1 MIFFTNKR
9 VTAFRGAALREA
21 AGDVPNPGRGWYR
34 IYTYILGEGGNYE
47 LPPALYEGETL
58 ALVLIDIGA
67 YRERPLT
74 EESLEMLHR
83 ILGCFAAGGR
93 DIILR
98 IVYDTQGKGME
109 HEPSLFSQVEQHME
123 QLTPLIL
130 RHSDHILVFQG
141 LLVGSW
147 GEMHTSKFVSEKY
160 LWKLSQCFLSGTKG
174 KVRLAVR
181 KPVQCR
187 IVQPENAVGEMLTG
201 CFDDAIF
208 ASETHMGTFGAQDR
222 QSAGWK
228 QPWRPAEEI
237 AFLEKLSGKVP
248 FGGEVLSGET
258 GMTPAD
264 AIKRLCALHVSYL
277 NCVHE
282 EARLR
287 EWRETEYAAGVSLYD
302 QIGARLGYRFVA
314 ETVSLEKKGKE
325 TCVRLKIVNHGF
337 ACCAEEVRFLLYV
350 QSQEEPV
357 IPAGNE
363 QADAA
368 GIISSASLQRRRTD
382 ASLPAAGLLAS
393 VDCGLGKLAAGEG
406 MTLRIPL
413 EGGQPSNG
421 KFLYGELR
429 RVRDQRIIR
438 FANEPVGDRLLLGTF
453 N

>member
-1 MIFFTNKR
+1 MIFFSNKR
-9 VTAFRGAALREA
+9 TAAFRGAAFREA

-34 IYTYILGEGGNYE
+34 IYTFILGGEGDCE

-67 YRERPLT
+67 YRERPLA
-74 EESLEMLHR
+74 EESLDTIHR
-83 ILGCFAAGGR
+83 ILECFAAGSR

-160 LWKLSQCFLSGTKG
+160 LWKLSQRFLSGTKG

-181 KPVQCR
+181 KPAQCR
-187 IVQPENAVGEMLTG
+187 IVQPENAVGETLTG

-208 ASETHMGTFGAQDR
+208 ATETHMGTFGVQDR
-222 QSAGWK
+222 QTAGWK
-228 QPWRPAEEI
+228 QSWRPPEEI
-237 AFLEKLSGKVP
+237 AFLEKLSEKVP
-248 FGGEVLSGET
+248 FGGEVLSGEA
-258 GMTPAD
+258 GMTPAET
-264 AIKRLCALHVSYL
+264 IKRLRALHVSYL

-287 EWRETEYAAGVSLYD
+287 EWRETEYVPGVSLYD

-314 ETVSLEKKGKE
+314 EAISFEKKGKD
-325 TCVRLKIVNHGF
+325 TGIRLRIANHGF
-337 ACCAEEVRFLLYV
+337 ACCAEEVRLLLYG
-350 QSQEEPV
+350 QSQEAPV
-357 IPAGNE
+357 
-363 QADAA
+363 
-368 GIISSASLQRRRTD
+368 
-382 ASLPAAGLLAS
+382 AS
-393 VDCGLGKLAAGEG
+393 VDCGLGKLAAGES

-413 EGGQPSNG
+413 EEMQPECGAS
-421 KFLYGELR
+421 LYGELR
-429 RVRDQRIIR
+429 RTRDQRIIR

-453 N
+453 HAHGQ

>member
-1 MIFFTNKR
+1 MIFFTKKR
-9 VTAFRGAALREA
+9 TGAFQSAALREA
-21 AGDVPNPGRGWYR
+21 VGNVPNPGRGWYR
-34 IYTYILGEGGNYE
+34 IYTYILGSGENCE

-67 YRERPLT
+67 YRERPLE
-74 EESLEMLHR
+74 EESLELIHR
-83 ILGCFAAGGR
+83 ILESFAAEGR

-160 LWKLSQCFLSGTKG
+160 LWKLSQRFLSGTKG

-187 IVQPENAVGEMLTG
+187 IVQPENAVGEKLTG

-222 QSAGWK
+222 ETAGWK

-237 AFLEKLSGKVP
+237 AFLEKLSEKVP

-258 GMTPAD
+258 GMSPAD
-264 AIKRLCALHVSYL
+264 TMKRLQALHVSYL

-287 EWRETEYAAGVSLYD
+287 EWQEREYAPGVSLYE

-314 ETVSLEKKGKE
+314 EAASFEKKGKE
-325 TCVRLKIVNHGF
+325 PCIRLKIANRGF
-337 ACCAEEVRFLLYV
+337 ACLAEEVRFLLYS
-350 QSQEEPV
+350 QSREEPV
-357 IPAGNE
+357 I
-363 QADAA
+363 
-368 GIISSASLQRRRTD
+368 
-382 ASLPAAGLLAS
+382 S
-393 VDCGLGKLAAGEG
+393 VDCGLGALAAGES
-406 MTLRIPL
+406 MMLRIPL
-413 EGGQPSNG
+413 KDGLSESGIS
-421 KFLYGELR
+421 LYGELR
-429 RVRDQRIIR
+429 RVRDQKIIR

-453 N
+453 S

>member
-1 MIFFTNKR
+1 MIFFSKKR
-9 VTAFRGAALREA
+9 SAGFRGAALREA

-34 IYTYILGEGGNYE
+34 IYTYILGEEGKCE
-47 LPPALYEGETL
+47 LPPTLYEGETL

-67 YRERPLT
+67 YRERPLAQ
-74 EESLEMLHR
+74 ESLELIHR
-83 ILGCFAAGGR
+83 ILECFAAGGR

-130 RHSDHILVFQG
+130 RHSDHILIFQG

-160 LWKLSQCFLSGTKG
+160 LWKLSRRFLSGTEG

-187 IVQPENAVGEMLTG
+187 ILQPENALGETLTG

-208 ASETHMGTFGAQDR
+208 ASETHMGTFGVQDR
-222 QSAGWK
+222 QTAGWK

-237 AFLEKLSGKVP
+237 AFLEKLSEKVP

-258 GMTPAD
+258 GMTPAET
-264 AIKRLCALHVSYL
+264 IKRLRALHVGYL

-287 EWRETEYAAGVSLYD
+287 EWRETEYAPGVSLYE
-302 QIGARLGYRFVA
+302 QTGAMLGYRFVA
-314 ETVSLEKKGKE
+314 EAVSFEKKGKE
-325 TCVRLKIVNHGF
+325 TGIRLKIANRGS
-337 ACCAEEVRFLLYV
+337 ACCTEEVRFLLYEQQE
-350 QSQEEPV
+350 QSQGKAV
-357 IPAGNE
+357 I
-363 QADAA
+363 
-368 GIISSASLQRRRTD
+368 
-382 ASLPAAGLLAS
+382 S
-393 VDCGLGKLAAGEG
+393 VDCGLGTLAAGES

-413 EGGQPSNG
+413 DGKQPEGGAS
-421 KFLYGELR
+421 LYGELR
-429 RVRDQRIIR
+429 RARDQRIIR
-438 FANEPVGDRLLLGTF
+438 FANEPVGDRILLGTF
-453 N
+453 QKTL

>member
-1 MIFFTNKR
+1 MIFFSKKR
-9 VTAFRGAALREA
+9 TAGFRGAVLRGA

-34 IYTYILGEGGNYE
+34 IYTYVLGGEENCE
-47 LPPALYEGETL
+47 LPPALYAGETL

-67 YRERPLT
+67 YRERSLS
-74 EESLEMLHR
+74 EESLELIHR
-83 ILGCFAAGGR
+83 ILDCFAAGGR

-160 LWKLSQCFLSGTKG
+160 LWKLSQCFLSGTEG

-187 IVQPENAVGEMLTG
+187 IVQPENAVGETLTG

-208 ASETHMGTFGAQDR
+208 ASETHMGTFGVQDR
-222 QSAGWK
+222 QTAGWK

-237 AFLEKLSGKVP
+237 AFLGKVSEKVP

-258 GMTPAD
+258 GMTPAET
-264 AIKRLCALHVSYL
+264 IKRLQALHVSYL

-287 EWRETEYAAGVSLYD
+287 EWRETGYVPGISLYD

-314 ETVSLEKKGKE
+314 EGVSMEKKGKE
-325 TCVRLKIVNHGF
+325 TCIRLRIANHGF
-337 ACCAEEVRFLLYV
+337 ACCAEEVRFLLYG
-350 QSQEEPV
+350 QSREKPM
-357 IPAGNE
+357 
-363 QADAA
+363 
-368 GIISSASLQRRRTD
+368 
-382 ASLPAAGLLAS
+382 AS
-393 VDCGLGKLAAGEG
+393 VDCGLGTLAAGES

-413 EGGQPSNG
+413 EDGFSGSG
-421 KFLYGELR
+421 ASLYGELR
-429 RVRDQRIIR
+429 RTRDQRIIR
-438 FANEPVGDRLLLGTF
+438 FANEPVGDRLLLGTVHSHGQ
-453 N
+453 

>member
-9 VTAFRGAALREA
+9 AAAFQSAALCEA
-21 AGDVPNPGRGWYR
+21 AGNVPNPGRGWYR
-34 IYTYILGEGGNYE
+34 IYTYILGGGENYE

-67 YRERPLT
+67 YRERPLE
-74 EESLEMLHR
+74 EESLDLIHR
-83 ILGCFAAGGR
+83 ILECFAAAGR

-109 HEPSLFSQVEQHME
+109 HEPSLFSQVEQHMG
-123 QLTPLIL
+123 QLTPLLL

-187 IVQPENAVGEMLTG
+187 LLQPENAEGETLTG

-208 ASETHMGTFGAQDR
+208 ASDTHMGTFGMQDR
-222 QSAGWK
+222 RTAGWK
-228 QPWRPAEEI
+228 QSWRPVEEI
-237 AFLEKLSGKVP
+237 QFLEKLSEKVP
-248 FGGEVLSGET
+248 FGGEALSGET

-264 AIKRLCALHVSYL
+264 TLKRLQALHVSYL
-277 NCVHE
+277 NSVHE

-287 EWRETEYAAGVSLYD
+287 EWQETEYAAGVSLYD
-302 QIGARLGYRFVA
+302 QIGIRLGYRFVA
-314 ETVSLEKKGKE
+314 EAVSLEKRGKE
-325 TCVRLKIVNHGF
+325 TCVRLKIANRGF
-337 ACCAEEVRFLLYV
+337 ACCAEEVRFLLHI
-350 QSQEEPV
+350 QAREECIIPV
-357 IPAGNE
+357 NCE
-363 QADAA
+363 
-368 GIISSASLQRRRTD
+368 
-382 ASLPAAGLLAS
+382 
-393 VDCGLGKLAAGEG
+393 LGKLAAGES
-406 MTLRIPL
+406 MTLRVPL
-413 EGGQPSNG
+413 EGGQPESG
-421 KFLYGELR
+421 TSLYGELQ
-429 RVRDQRIIR
+429 RVRDRRILL
-438 FANEPVGDRLLLGTF
+438 FANEPVEDRLLLGVF

>member
-1 MIFFTNKR
+1 MIFFTRKS
-9 VTAFRGAALREA
+9 TAAFQSSRLQEA
-21 AGDVPNPGRGWYR
+21 AENVPNPGRGWYR
-34 IYTYILGEGGNYE
+34 IYTYILGGGE
-47 LPPALYEGETL
+47 DCGLPPVLYEGETL

-67 YRERPLT
+67 YRERPL
-74 EESLEMLHR
+74 EEECLELIHR
-83 ILGCFAAGGR
+83 ILDCFAASGR

-109 HEPSLFSQVEQHME
+109 HEPSLFSQVEQHMG

-160 LWKLSQCFLSGTKG
+160 LWKLSQRFLSGTEG

-187 IVQPENAVGEMLTG
+187 IVQPENAVGETLTG
-201 CFDDAIF
+201 CFDDAIL
-208 ASETHMGTFGAQDR
+208 ASETHMGTFGIQDS
-222 QSAGWK
+222 QTAGWK

-237 AFLEKLSGKVP
+237 AFLGKLSERVP

-264 AIKRLCALHVSYL
+264 TIKRLQALHVSYL

-282 EARLR
+282 EARLQ
-287 EWRETEYAAGVSLYD
+287 EWRETEFAPGVSLYD

-314 ETVSLEKKGKE
+314 EAVSVEKKGKE
-325 TCVRLKIVNHGF
+325 TCLRLKIANRGF
-337 ACCAEEVRFLLYV
+337 ACCAEKVQFLLYG

-357 IPAGNE
+357 V
-363 QADAA
+363 
-368 GIISSASLQRRRTD
+368 SM
-382 ASLPAAGLLAS
+382 
-393 VDCGLGKLAAGEG
+393 DCGLGTLAAGES

-413 EGGQPSNG
+413 GEGQPTAG
-421 KFLYGELR
+421 TAFYGELR
-429 RVRDQRIIR
+429 RVRDRRILR
-438 FANEPVGDRLLLGTF
+438 FANEPVGDRLLLGYF